1 MDALKKW
8 QLVLLLLVVSLLVGC
23 GAASEEKVKKQLAAK
38 WAKPEGYEVTA
49 DMHVQSPEGS
59 VTYAIEVWHT
69 QPDYYRVS
77 VTDQDPEK
85 NQLIV
90 RNKEGVFVISP
101 HLQKS
106 FQFKSEWP
114 LKHSQAY
121 LIESLFRDIESDKEA
136 VFTEQDK
143 TYTFVTKTK
152 HSHQQQLP
160 KQTIEIDKKSLLPT
174 RVVIHTEDGSEK
186 MELVFKKIEL
196 GKIHTA
202 ADYEVDPFEKAKD
215 ETASA
220 EFDDSEFETAYPLA
234 ELPGVEL
241 VEEEVIET
249 AEGKRVILHYSGDKS
264 FTIVQQ
270 PSAPNA
276 LLPVFAPG
284 DPAPLDFQLGAMT
297 DYSMQWEEAGVSYFL
312 ASTQLTPDEMIQV
325 AASMSA
331 HSQK

>member
-8 QLVLLLLVVSLLVGC
+8 QTFVLVLLICLLAGC
-23 GAASEEKVKKQLAAK
+23 GAASEEKVKKQLAEK
-38 WAKPEGYEVTA
+38 WAQPEGYEVQA
-49 DMHVQSPEGS
+49 EMHVQSPEGAVS
-59 VTYAIEVWHT
+59 YQIEVWHT
-69 QPDYYRVS
+69 KPDYYRVS

-106 FQFKSEWP
+106 YQFKSEWP

-136 VFTEQDK
+136 QFTEQDK

-174 RVVIHTEDGSEK
+174 RVVIHSEDGQEK
-186 MELVFKKIEL
+186 MELDFKKIEL

-220 EFDDSEFETAYPLA
+220 ELDDPQFETAYPLA

-241 VEEEVIET
+241 VEEQVMET
-249 AEGKRVILHYSGDKS
+249 SRGKRVILHYSGEKS
-264 FTIVQQ
+264 FTLVQE
-270 PSAPNA
+270 PAAPNE

-284 DPAPLDFQLGAMT
+284 DPAPIDFQLGAMT
-297 DYSMQWEEAGVSYFL
+297 DYSMQWEDNGVSYFL
-312 ASTQLTPDEMIQV
+312 ASTQLTTDEMIEV

-331 HSQK
+331 ASQK